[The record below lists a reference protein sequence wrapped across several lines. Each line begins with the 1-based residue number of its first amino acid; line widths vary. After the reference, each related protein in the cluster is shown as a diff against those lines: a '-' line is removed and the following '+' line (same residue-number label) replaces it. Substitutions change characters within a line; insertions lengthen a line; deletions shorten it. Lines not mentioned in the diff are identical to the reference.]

1 MRDMPPE
8 PGWRSLSKPARTE
21 LVQSPFG
28 RLALTHALGM
38 AGDALVTLALA
49 GSLFFSISPG
59 AARGRVALYLILTMA
74 PFAVV
79 APLIGPF
86 LDRKRGGRRSMVI
99 ISSAGRALACILM
112 IDNLDTLLLFP
123 LAFTVLVL
131 SKAYFVTKSA
141 LVPSTVSGERQLV
154 EANSRLAIL
163 SGVAGFVAAL
173 PGLALLKIPFLGGP
187 WVVGLAAIVFMAA
200 AVAGFRLVKP
210 PDAGAPLAE
219 ARGKAELHAAT
230 IRLGATAM
238 AVMRAMVGFFVFLSA
253 FALRREGSPA
263 WWYGVVLAG
272 SVVGS
277 LAGAAVA
284 PRLRQRMTEERILA
298 GSFVLVMVFGVVAI
312 TLGAEGGIAVMGLAL
327 GVAAAAAKLA
337 FDSIVQRD
345 APDAIRGRTFASFET
360 KFQLTW
366 VAGAF
371 IPVVLSIPSGAGV
384 GITTAAAGIAFAVY
398 LSGLATARH
407 RAHADTAPTTPQLGE
422 G

>member
-1 MRDMPPE
+1 M
-8 PGWRSLSKPARTE
+8 SKPARAE

-28 RLALTHALGM
+28 RLAVTHALGM

-59 AARGRVALYLILTMA
+59 AARGRVALYLLLTMA

-79 APLIGPF
+79 SPLIGPL
-86 LDRKRGGRRSMVI
+86 LDRNRGGRRMMVI
-99 ISSAGRALACILM
+99 VSSAGRALACIFM
-112 IDNLDTLLLFP
+112 IHNLESLLLFP

-154 EANSRLAIL
+154 EANARLAVL

-173 PGLALLKIPFLGGP
+173 PGLALLKIPFLGAP
-187 WVVGLAAIVFMAA
+187 WVVGLAALVFMAA
-200 AVAGFRLVKP
+200 AATGFRLVRP
-210 PDAGAPLAE
+210 ADAGAPIADAKE
-219 ARGKAELHAAT
+219 KAELHAAS
-230 IRLGATAM
+230 IRLAATAM
-238 AVMRAMVGFFVFLSA
+238 AVMRAMVGFFVFLTA

-263 WWYGVVLAG
+263 WWFGVVLAA

-284 PRLRQRMTEERILA
+284 PRLRRRLIEERILV
-298 GSFVLVMVFGVVAI
+298 GSFVLLMLVGLLATRMGQ
-312 TLGAEGGIAVMGLAL
+312 EPGIAVLALAL
-327 GVAAAAAKLA
+327 GTAAAAAKLA

-360 KFQLTW
+360 KFQLVW

-371 IPVVLSIPSGAGV
+371 IPVLLSIPSTAGMGAV
-384 GITTAAAGIAFAVY
+384 TAAAGIALAVY
-398 LSGLATARH
+398 LSGLAAARH
-407 RAHADTAPTTPQLGE
+407 RQEQLASGRANHAETVRLPRPE
-422 G
+422 RESER